1 MASLPSHGSYFTS
14 PQCLLERMTCCKHQQ
29 GLCSTLLFP
38 DIALTISRLLQKHP
52 KEIMSIELGTSEVAL
67 PDQGYVPGVLAVV
80 TLQVLSNIWVKT
92 LPGEERRNTKN
103 RGSTG
108 CAPAE
113 GDVSRLGSWWDVALM
128 PVELERASSGSTR
141 RAKLHQLLAR

>member
-38 DIALTISRLLQKHP
+38 DTALTISRLLQKHP

-67 PDQGYVPGVLAVV
+67 PDQGYVPGVV
-80 TLQVLSNIWVKT
+80 TLTSQWLLCKSFLTSGSKHFQ
-92 LPGEERRNTKN
+92 GRRGGTP
-103 RGSTG
+103 RTG
-108 CAPAE
+108 AAPAVRQQK
-113 GDVSRLGSWWDVALM
+113 GMSAG
-128 PVELERASSGSTR
+128 LEAGGMSPSC
-141 RAKLHQLLAR
+141 QWN